1 MKISKDKK
9 YKLRMGGDIKIYEIL
24 DGYVFGA
31 YRVKGSKEF
40 NAARWECNGNY
51 LLDSES
57 CLDLI
62 EISPYADFKI
72 DDKVLVWNHTKNIIS
87 KCYFAGIDDH
97 GNPQSWH
104 GGRTSFNETLK
115 LTWQNCEKYEEN
127 ND

>member
-31 YRVKGSKEF
+31 YRIGGSKEF
-40 NAARWECNGNY
+40 NASRWECNGNY

-72 DDKVLVWNHTKNIIS
+72 DDKVLVWDEGQIEPYKYH
-87 KCYFAGIDDH
+87 FAGVGKNGKPLTWDD
-97 GNPQSWH
+97 GQ
-104 GGRTSFNETLK
+104 TSFT
-115 LTWQNCEKYEEN
+115 TDGTTAWDNCEKY

>member
-31 YRVKGSKEF
+31 YRFKGSKEF
-40 NAARWECNGNY
+40 NADRWECNGNY

-72 DDKVLVWNHTKNIIS
+72 DDKVLVWDGEYQRHNKHKRH
-87 KCYFAGIDDH
+87 FAGVSELGDPLTWID
-97 GNPQSWH
+97 GL
-104 GGRTSFNETLK
+104 TSFTTNEKTA
-115 LTWQNCEKYEEN
+115 WENCEKY

>member
-9 YKLRMGGDIKIYEIL
+9 YKLRMGGDIKIYEIF

-31 YRVKGSKEF
+31 YKVDGSKEWS
-40 NAARWECNGNY
+40 AARWENEGHY
-51 LLDSES
+51 QLDGES

-72 DDKVLVWNHTKNIIS
+72 DDKVLVWYKVCKLDKYKRH
-87 KCYFAGIDDH
+87 FAGISELGKPLAWVD
-97 GNPQSWH
+97 GM
-104 GGRTSFNETLK
+104 TSFTTDET
-115 LTWQNCEKYEEN
+115 TDWENCEKY